1 MTETKSTDRTA
12 RRQTMADVSHVHRY
26 DPGASARVYSRGPTV
41 VTDGGEPR
49 EHNDRDEETEEAGTE
64 AETEETEDEQT
75 GKTNGRRMKDVSHT
89 PPTGDQEV
97 NRVFERGMEGH
108 DANDE

>member
-1 MTETKSTDRTA
+1 MTETKSTARTK
-12 RRQTMADVSHVHRY
+12 RQTMADVSHVHRY

-49 EHNDRDEETEEAGTE
+49 ENETRDEETEE
-64 AETEETEDEQT
+64 DEQADGT
-75 GKTNGRRMKDVSHT
+75 SRRMKDVSHT

-97 NRVFERGMEGH
+97 NRVFERGAEGREV
-108 DANDE
+108 DDE